1 MPSLAVCTWW
11 KSVRKSDFR
20 LLSADVLNFTKTAC
34 KQNAYYGACDKPSGS
49 MKAGRKPKVARK
61 SRCICIY
68 NIYIYIQLYIN
79 ISSYSGILYFCIFAA
94 GHSCKITINSIG
106 FLKSFGHVL

>member
-68 NIYIYIQLYIN
+68 IIYIYIFNYI
-79 ISSYSGILYFCIFAA
+79 
-94 GHSCKITINSIG
+94 
-106 FLKSFGHVL
+106 

>member
-11 KSVRKSDFR
+11 KWVCKSDFR

-68 NIYIYIQLYIN
+68 IYFSIIHIN
-79 ISSYSGILYFCIFAA
+79 ISSDSGILYFCIFAA